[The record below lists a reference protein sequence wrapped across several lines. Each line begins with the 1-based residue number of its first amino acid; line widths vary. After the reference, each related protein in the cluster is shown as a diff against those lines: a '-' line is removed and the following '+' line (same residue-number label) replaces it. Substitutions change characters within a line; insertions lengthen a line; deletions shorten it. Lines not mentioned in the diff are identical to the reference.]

1 MKIAFD
7 IANLKSL
14 NNQVDNSGKYFT
26 VGQDKVECFGAKIL
40 VAGNDISFH
49 NFVQEYTKACL
60 DLKDTKNSD
69 LNQMTQVYLLPYS
82 YNSIASFIASREP
95 LYRQNVYQFFSGLSP
110 AYNKLIKPNGS
121 AY

>member
-1 MKIAFD
+1 MFMKIAFD

-14 NNQVDNSGKYFT
+14 NNQVDSSGKYFA
-26 VGQDKVECFGAKIL
+26 VGQDKVEYFGAKIL
-40 VAGNDISFH
+40 VAGNDITFH

-69 LNQMTQVYLLPYS
+69 LNLMTQVYLLPYS

-95 LYRQNVYQFFSGLSP
+95 LYRQNVY
-110 AYNKLIKPNGS
+110 
-121 AY
+121 